1 MPNKI
6 FDYIHAEI
14 PVLVSDLPEMKAL
27 VNKYNVGQVLKSR
40 APKLASQQIINILE
54 NKSNYIDSVVKAK
67 TKLCW
72 EMKKKS

>member
-1 MPNKI
+1 
-6 FDYIHAEI
+6 
-14 PVLVSDLPEMKAL
+14 MKAL

-72 EMKKKS
+72 ENEEKKLIRIFKNF